1 MFIWTAKFPALKTLI
16 LILAA
21 AAAALA
27 FFMMKVSPL
36 PRSDEAPLVLET
48 NADRVEYLRGLGWEV
63 KEEPIETFE
72 FTLPATLEEPYLSY
86 NALQLPQGYDL
97 GPHCGKNVLRCTYAV
112 TNHPDRETGVQ
123 ANLYLCDGVPIA
135 GDIFCPG
142 ANGFQEALI
151 QAPRDNP

>member
-16 LILAA
+16 LLVAA
-21 AAAALA
+21 AIAALA
-27 FFMMKVSPL
+27 FFMLKVSPA
-36 PRSDEAPLVLET
+36 PREETPVVLET
-48 NADRVEYLRGLGWEV
+48 NAERVEYLRGLGWEV

-72 FTLPATLEEPYLSY
+72 FQLPATLEEPYLSY

-97 GPHCGKNVLRCTYAV
+97 GPHCGQKVFRYTYAV
-112 TNHPDRETGVQ
+112 TNHPDRESGVQ
-123 ANLYLCDGVPIA
+123 ANLYLRDGIPIA

-151 QAPRDNP
+151 QAPRDAAK